1 MGEVQIPTARHIER
15 SLLFSM
21 DDDPGRATPQLIDI
35 AVGAISAA
43 RTVDLSDISNRIT
56 SGPRYPDLWP
66 GEHYKLLAGLVKFLR
81 PRSVVEIGTATGTS
95 ALSLLKYLP
104 AQARLTTFD
113 VVEWKKYPQVVL
125 QETDFAD
132 GRLVQSLDDLSHP
145 AGFERNRALL
155 ESADLIFV
163 DAAKD
168 GSQESRFLE
177 NFDRCQF
184 HKAPLIV
191 FDDVRLWNM
200 LAIWRSVRRPKLDMT
215 SFGHWSG
222 TGFIHWI

>member
-1 MGEVQIPTARHIER
+1 VGEVQIPSARHIER

-21 DDDPGRATPQLIDI
+21 DDDPGSATPELMDV
-35 AVGAISAA
+35 ALGAINAA
-43 RTVDLSDISNRIT
+43 RTADLSDISARVV
-56 SGPRYPDLWP
+56 SGPRYPDVWP
-66 GEHYKLLAGLVKFLR
+66 GEHYKLLAGLVKLLQ

-104 AQARLTTFD
+104 TTSRLTTFD
-113 VVEWKKYPQVVL
+113 IIEWRKYPEVIL
-125 QETDFAD
+125 RETDFAD
-132 GRLVQSLDDLSHP
+132 GRLIQSLDDLSQP
-145 AGFERNRALL
+145 IGFERNRALL
-155 ESADLIFV
+155 ESAELIFV

-168 GSQESRFLE
+168 GSQEIRFLE
-177 NFDRCQF
+177 NFSRCRF
-184 HKAPLIV
+184 HKPPLIV

-222 TGFIHWI
+222 TGFVHWI

>member
-1 MGEVQIPTARHIER
+1 MGEVQIPSARHIER

-21 DDDPGRATPQLIDI
+21 DDDPGWATPELMDV
-35 AVGAISAA
+35 ALGAINAA
-43 RTVDLSDISNRIT
+43 RTADLSDISARVV
-56 SGPRYPDLWP
+56 SGPRYPDVWP
-66 GEHYKLLAGLVKFLR
+66 GEHYKLLAGLVKLLQ

-104 AQARLTTFD
+104 TTSRLTTFD
-113 VVEWKKYPQVVL
+113 IIEWRKYPEVIL
-125 QETDFAD
+125 RETDFAD
-132 GRLVQSLDDLSHP
+132 GRLIQSLDDLSQP
-145 AGFERNRALL
+145 IGFERNRALL
-155 ESADLIFV
+155 ESAELIFV

-168 GSQESRFLE
+168 GSQEIRFLE
-177 NFDRCQF
+177 NFNRCRF
-184 HKAPLIV
+184 HKPPLIV

-222 TGFIHWI
+222 TGFVHWI